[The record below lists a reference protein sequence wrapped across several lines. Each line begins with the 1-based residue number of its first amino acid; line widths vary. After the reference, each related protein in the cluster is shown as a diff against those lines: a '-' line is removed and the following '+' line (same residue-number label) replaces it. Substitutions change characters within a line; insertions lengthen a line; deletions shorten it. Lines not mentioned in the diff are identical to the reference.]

1 MSNNKAAKNALEGL
15 QAVTTVVADSG
26 DIEAVGAYKP
36 TDATTNPS
44 LILAA
49 ARDQRYQHL
58 IDEAV
63 AYGQAHGSERHEQLE
78 WAMDRLAVLFG
89 CEILKLI
96 EGRVSTEVDARLSF
110 DTEATVVRGRRLAE
124 MYAAEGYG
132 ADRVLIKIAS
142 TWEGLQAGRVLEQDG
157 IHCNMTLMFSFAQA
171 QVAAQNDVTLI
182 SPFVGRILDWYKKAD
197 GVDGYLPDA
206 DPGVMSVRRIYA
218 YYKRYGIGTQVMG
231 ASFRNVDEI
240 KALAGCDLLTIAPK
254 FLDAL
259 EQCNKPF
266 TAKLTPAWAEQAC
279 QDPAETLSEADFRWR
294 LNQDAMATEKLAEG
308 IRGFTSDTITLE
320 QLLLAKLS

>member
-1 MSNNKAAKNALEGL
+1 MSNNATKNALESL
-15 QAVTTVVADSG
+15 QEVTTVVADSG

-49 ARDQRYQHL
+49 ARDSRYQHL
-58 IDEAV
+58 IDDAV
-63 AYGQAHGSERHEQLE
+63 AYGQQHGNEKHEQLE
-78 WAMDRLAVLFG
+78 WAMDRLSVLFG

-96 EGRVSTEVDARLSF
+96 KGRVSTEVDARLSF
-110 DTEATVVRGRRLAE
+110 DTEATVARGRRIAE
-124 MYAAEGYG
+124 MYAAEGFG

-142 TWEGLQAGRVLEQDG
+142 TWEGLQAGRELEQDG

-171 QVAAQNDVTLI
+171 QVAAQSQATLI

-206 DPGVMSVRRIYA
+206 DPGVASVRRIYA
-218 YYKRYGIGTQVMG
+218 YYKRYGISTQVMG
-231 ASFRNVDEI
+231 ASFRNIDEI

-259 EQCNKPF
+259 EQCKKPL
-266 TAKLTPAWAEQAC
+266 TPKLTQAWAESAC
-279 QDPAETLSEADFRWR
+279 NDPAETLDESTFRWR

-308 IRGFTSDTITLE
+308 IRGFAADTETLE
-320 QLLLAKLS
+320 AMLLARLA

>member
-1 MSNNKAAKNALEGL
+1 MSKNALESL

-26 DIEAVGAYKP
+26 DIEAVGAYQP

-49 ARDQRYQHL
+49 AGDTRYHYL

-63 AYGQAHGSERHEQLE
+63 AYGKQHGSEKHEQLE
-78 WAMDRLAVLFG
+78 WAMDRLSVLFG

-110 DTEATVVRGRRLAE
+110 DTEATVARGRRIAE
-124 MYAAEGYG
+124 MYAAEGFDT
-132 ADRVLIKIAS
+132 DRVLIKIAS
-142 TWEGLQAGRVLEQDG
+142 TWEGLQAGRELEQDG
-157 IHCNMTLMFSFAQA
+157 IHVNMTLMFSFAQA
-171 QVAAQNDVTLI
+171 QVAAQSDATLI

-197 GVDGYLPDA
+197 GVDGYMPDA

-218 YYKRYGIGTQVMG
+218 YYKRYGISTQVMG
-231 ASFRNVDEI
+231 ASFRNIDEI

-259 EQCNKPF
+259 EQCKKPVK
-266 TAKLTPAWAEQAC
+266 AKLTKEWADTAC
-279 QDPAETLSEADFRWR
+279 EDPAETLDESTFRWR

-308 IRGFTSDTITLE
+308 IRGFAYDTEALE
-320 QLLLAKLS
+320 AILLKRFG